1 VIGCRASEEARV
13 SEQIHDY
20 ERVSVYGL
28 DDDQREKLLR
38 TASECVFNWSTK
50 DGWPVG
56 VIMSF
61 LWRDGKLWLTA
72 GAHRHRI
79 EAIRRDPRVSV
90 VVTST
95 GTSLGPSKT
104 VTMKGRVRIREDAE
118 TKAWFYPAL
127 ASRVRQGDPAAAQR
141 FAEFLDSPLRVILE
155 VTPEKWITYDGEKM
169 ALDSVGQLPES
180 RKTKPASSDTTRLAA
195 ELKRRGM
202 A

>member
-1 VIGCRASEEARV
+1 VAA
-13 SEQIHDY
+13 QIHNY
-20 ERVSVYGL
+20 EQVSVYGL
-28 DDDQREKLLR
+28 DPDQREELLR
-38 TASECVFNWSTK
+38 SAQECVFNWSTK

-56 VIMSF
+56 VIMSY
-61 LWRDGKLWLTA
+61 LWRDGRFWLTA

-95 GTSLGPSKT
+95 GTKLGPSKT
-104 VTMKGRVRIREDAE
+104 ITAKGRVRVREDAE

-127 ASRVRQGDPAAAQR
+127 ASRVRSGDAAKQ

-169 ALDSVGQLPES
+169 ALDTAGRLPPE
-180 RKTKPASSDTTRLAA
+180 RKSEPASSDRERFAA
-195 ELKRRGM
+195 ELKRRGLS
-202 A
+202 

>member
-1 VIGCRASEEARV
+1 VP
-13 SEQIHDY
+13 EQIHNY
-20 ERVSVYGL
+20 EQVSIYGL
-28 DDDQREKLLR
+28 DAADREALLT
-38 TASECVFNWSTK
+38 TAGECVFNWSTK

-95 GTSLGPSKT
+95 GTKLGPSKT
-104 VTMKGRVRIREDAE
+104 ITVKGRVRVCEDAE
-118 TKAWFYPAL
+118 TKRWFYPAL
-127 ASRVRQGDPAAAQR
+127 ASMIQRGDPAQSRA

-155 VTPEKWITYDGEKM
+155 VTPEKWITYDGAKM
-169 ALDSVGQLPES
+169 ALDSVGQLPPE
-180 RKTKPASSDTTRLAA
+180 RKTKPASSDTERLAV